1 MLALIAWCRVKP
13 SKLSQMG
20 ARELETLTFRQPRL
34 VALILLV
41 MISAGLSSFL
51 SLGRQEDPTIT
62 NLFATVTTRFPGAD
76 PARIEALVTAEI
88 EEVLLEISEVDA
100 VTSVSRTGVSVVAI
114 ELLETLDEATI
125 EQVWSEAR
133 DAVEGARRE
142 FPAGV
147 LAPDFDAEGISAY
160 SAVVAV
166 TADHDSIPTTLAHAH
181 ATALAD
187 RLRAIPD
194 TRAVELFGEPENEV
208 LVSVDAEAAAAL
220 GLTAAEIA
228 GRIDAADGKVRA
240 GRLQAPRSD
249 LAISV
254 SGEIDALDRLRRV
267 VLRENAQGAT
277 VHLSDVATITRGAR
291 NPAAELAIA
300 NGKPAVLVGV
310 LARDG
315 VQIDRWMGF
324 VRAELDEGAARIPVG
339 LSEQLMFD
347 QSVYTIDRLA
357 EVGTNMA
364 IGVGLVVIVLFVT
377 LGVRAAMIV
386 ALVLPVVS
394 LATLASMNF
403 IGLPIH
409 QMSVTGLIVALGLL
423 VDAAIVMTDEVR
435 RRLSHGMARIDA
447 AGDATRRLAAPL
459 FASTVTTAL
468 SFTPMILLPGPAGD
482 FVGAIAIAVV
492 LMLVWSFLVAITVT
506 PALAGYLLR
515 ADNPGGLNVPRLT
528 RIFAASI
535 GWSVRNPVKSI
546 ALALILPVTG
556 FAAFPTLT
564 AQFFPGVERDQLY
577 LEVDMPPGTSITQTA
592 SVARG
597 IDDLL
602 RADAGVDRVYWS
614 IGKSGPAFYYNITSG
629 RSQEPGYAQAMIKT
643 ISAEEAARLVPELQN
658 SLDTRY
664 PEARIIVRGLVQGPP
679 VDAPVEV
686 RFVGPDMATLRDLG
700 ETARAIMAD
709 QPIITQVRAGVTG
722 GAPQLRFDIDETEAR
737 LIGLNVTDIAA
748 QLEAALVGRT
758 GGSLVEGTEQLP
770 VRVRFGDAV
779 RSDLAKISDLP
790 ILLPGAARQSANGVF
805 PAVPLSQLATPVL
818 EPAESVVTRRNAE
831 RVNTVQAFTL
841 PDVLPEEALQSV
853 LAALDQA
860 GFALPPGYRME
871 LGGDSDA
878 RSNTVG
884 NLMASVGLIVT
895 LTIAAIAMTFNS
907 FRLTAVAL
915 VVCVLSAGLSMLSLA
930 VMQYPFG
937 INAIIG
943 VIGSIGVSIN
953 AAIIILSGLK
963 ADPQAAAGDHDAM
976 TDVVVG
982 SSRHIVSTTITTFG
996 GFLPL
1001 ILEGG
1006 GFWPPFAVAI
1016 AGGVLLSAVVSFY
1029 FTPAMFSLIYRG
1041 RPPRV
1046 AREGRSPRGASPAP
1060 LASPRLVAE

>member
-1 MLALIAWCRVKP
+1 M
-13 SKLSQMG
+13 
-20 ARELETLTFRQPRL
+20 ETLTFRQPRL

-41 MISAGLSSFL
+41 LISAGLSSFL

-62 NLFATVTTRFPGAD
+62 NLFATVTTSFPGAD
-76 PARIEALVTAEI
+76 PARVEALVTAEI
-88 EEVLLEISEVDA
+88 EEVLQEITEVD
-100 VTSVSRTGVSVVAI
+100 TISSVSRTGVSVVAV

-133 DAVEGARRE
+133 DAVEGARSE

-166 TADHDSIPTTLAHAH
+166 TADHDGIPITLVHAH
-181 ATALAD
+181 AEALGD

-194 TRAVELFGEPENEV
+194 TRAVDLFGEPENEV
-208 LVSVDAEAAAAL
+208 LVIVDPETAAAL
-220 GLTAAEIA
+220 GLSATEISS
-228 GRIDAADGKVRA
+228 RIAAADGKVRA
-240 GRLQAPRSD
+240 GRLQAPSSD
-249 LAISV
+249 IAINV
-254 SGEIDALDRLRRV
+254 SGEIEALDRLGRV

-277 VHLSDVATITRGAR
+277 VLLSDVATITRGAR
-291 NPAAELAIA
+291 APAAEMAIA

-324 VRAELDEGAARIPVG
+324 VRDELAEGTDQIPVG
-339 LSEQLMFD
+339 LSEVLMFD
-347 QSVYTIDRLA
+347 QSLYTADRLA

-364 IGVGLVVIVLFVT
+364 IGVALVVAVLFGT
-377 LGVRAAMIV
+377 LGVRAAAIV

-435 RRLSHGMARIDA
+435 QRLARGLARIEA

-482 FVGAIAIAVV
+482 FVGSIAIAVV
-492 LMLVWSFLVAITVT
+492 LMLVWSFLIAVTVT
-506 PALAGYLLR
+506 PALAGYILR
-515 ADNPGGLNVPRLT
+515 ADKPGGLSMPAMT
-528 RIFAASI
+528 RAFAASI
-535 GWSVRNPVKSI
+535 GWSVRNPVKSV

-564 AQFFPGVERDQLY
+564 AQFFPGVERDQFY
-577 LEVDMPPGTSITQTA
+577 LEVDMPPGTAITETA
-592 SVARG
+592 KVAQD

-602 RADAGVDRVYWS
+602 RDDAGVDRVYWS

-629 RSQEPGYAQAMIKT
+629 RSQEPGYAQAMIKST
-643 ISAEEAARLVPELQN
+643 TPEEAARLVPELQAQ
-658 SLDTRY
+658 LDTLY
-664 PEARIIVRGLVQGPP
+664 PQARIIVRGLVQGPP

-700 ETARAIMAD
+700 DTARAIMAD
-709 QPIITQVRAGVTG
+709 QPFITQVRAGVTG
-722 GAPQLRFDIDETEAR
+722 GAPQLRYEIDETAAR
-737 LIGLNVTDIAA
+737 LVGLNVTDIAA
-748 QLEAALVGRT
+748 QLETALVGQT

-770 VRVRFGDAV
+770 IRVRYGDAV
-779 RSDLAKISDLP
+779 RADLATISDLP
-790 ILLPGAARQSANGVF
+790 ILLPGAAAQSASGVF

-831 RVNTVQAFTL
+831 RVNTVQAFIL

-853 LAALDQA
+853 LGALDET
-860 GFALPPGYRME
+860 GFAVPPGYRME

-884 NLMASVGLIVT
+884 NLLASVGLIVT
-895 LTIAAIAMTFNS
+895 LTIATIAMTFNS
-907 FRLTAVAL
+907 FRLTGVAL
-915 VVCVLSAGLSMLSLA
+915 IVCVLSAGLSMLSLA

-963 ADPQAAAGDHDAM
+963 ANPAAAAGDHHAM

-1029 FTPAMFSLIYRG
+1029 FTPAMFSLIYRAKPT
-1041 RPPRV
+1041 RSAKDAPKDDPATVTV
-1046 AREGRSPRGASPAP
+1046 A
-1060 LASPRLVAE
+1060 PRLAAE